1 MDGIR
6 EKNQQLSHQEVKC
19 LYNYILNTL
28 LKVIQIKKLPYKSSY
43 LDFEMIHDCLSKT
56 LEYAYSEIMNMI
68 DFILENQK
76 RKEMTIS
83 FR

>member
-1 MDGIR
+1 M
-6 EKNQQLSHQEVKC
+6 KC